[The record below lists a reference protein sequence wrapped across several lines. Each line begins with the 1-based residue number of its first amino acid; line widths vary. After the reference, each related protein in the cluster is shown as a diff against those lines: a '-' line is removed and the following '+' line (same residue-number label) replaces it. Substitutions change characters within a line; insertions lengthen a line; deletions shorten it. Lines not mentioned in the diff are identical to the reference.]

1 MANVKSLKIVS
12 VAAAAALACTLTS
25 SLHADDSEAFQV
37 KRSLKGN
44 MMEVY
49 NVVPGKADTIT
60 DMFAKGVVYG
70 RLRANSFEWD
80 WKDDDTA
87 ATGNKDNHA
96 LGLGGSLIYK
106 TASLY
111 GVSMGAGLYYTDNP
125 IPGMR
130 MSRADIGYLKAGKDT
145 TSRYN
150 VKELGIYGF
159 AVPAQLYVQ
168 YDISKTTFVAGR
180 QIWESF
186 LTKSNDTK
194 MVPNTFEGYT
204 VTTKEIPDTTI
215 RGAWFY
221 QQKLRDHM
229 TFHDV
234 LTFKDGQGNSWNNN
248 DDAAVHKGLSY
259 SNLRNAGKDV
269 NHDLFVADVRNKS
282 IKNLQLD
289 LTYGGVPGMIS
300 SLTAEANYA
309 IPVGGWSITPGARYM
324 YQMDDGA
331 GKVGGAC
338 LSGNLAGLTGNQL
351 GYKDASSLDSGLWM
365 ARLVAA
371 TGPLTMQVAYS
382 AVEDKGDIVAPW
394 RGFPTGGYTRAMA
407 QYNWRA
413 NTKTTAA
420 EVKYDFDKA
429 KLVSGFSAMVR
440 YAMQDFDEAKQAA
453 GGQADSNI
461 IHIDLIEKIKA
472 VPGLEGK
479 IRVGLVD
486 AKDRTAGSKAGMDV
500 DSYNEYRFELN
511 YLF

>member
-1 MANVKSLKIVS
+1 MI
-12 VAAAAALACTLTS
+12 
-25 SLHADDSEAFQV
+25 
-37 KRSLKGN
+37 
-44 MMEVY
+44 
-49 NVVPGKADTIT
+49 
-60 DMFAKGVVYG
+60 
-70 RLRANSFEWD
+70 
-80 WKDDDTA
+80 
-87 ATGNKDNHA
+87 
-96 LGLGGSLIYK
+96 
-106 TASLY
+106 
-111 GVSMGAGLYYTDNP
+111 
-125 IPGMR
+125 
-130 MSRADIGYLKAGKDT
+130 
-145 TSRYN
+145 
-150 VKELGIYGF
+150 
-159 AVPAQLYVQ
+159 
-168 YDISKTTFVAGR
+168 
-180 QIWESF
+180 
-186 LTKSNDTK
+186 
-194 MVPNTFEGYT
+194 PNTFEGYT
-204 VTTKEIPDTTI
+204 VTTKEIPQTTI

-259 SNLRNAGKDV
+259 NNLKAAGKDV
-269 NHDLFVADVRNKS
+269 NHDLFVADIRNKS

-300 SLTAEANYA
+300 SLTGEANYA
-309 IPVGGWSITPGARYM
+309 IPLGDWTVTPGARYM

-338 LSGNLAGLTGNQL
+338 LSGNLAGWTAGDPTL
-351 GYKDASSLDSGLWM
+351 GYKNPDSLDSSLWM

-420 EVKYDFDKA
+420 EVKFDFDKA

-461 IHIDLIEKIKA
+461 VHIDLIEKIKA

-486 AKDRTAGSKAGMDV
+486 AKDRTEGSKAGLDV